1 MKDSQLKVVDV
12 FCGAGGLSTG
22 FKQAGFNIILG
33 MDFDKNALQTY
44 KHNHPETIVV
54 NDDITTVKEK
64 DLKNLVGYNNVDMV
78 IGGPPCQGFSL
89 AGRRDPK
96 DPRNSLF
103 MDFLRIVEILNPKIF
118 VMENVP
124 GLLSMKTSNGQS
136 VFEIIESES
145 QKRGYKIK
153 RYLLNAAEYGVP
165 QKRKR
170 IFLIG
175 SKNGEINLLLSKK
188 SKIRGVNTILIEK
201 EKIPKTY
208 FYSEKMIRGFKRREK
223 INKKLGR
230 GFGWRFLDPSE
241 PSYTI
246 SARYGKDGAEALIKY
261 SDKEIRKLT
270 EEECALIQSF
280 PRKYKFLGSKSSK
293 YRQIGNAVPPK
304 LAFNV
309 AKAIKQAIEI

>member
-1 MKDSQLKVVDV
+1 MAEKQINVVDV

-22 FKQAGFNIILG
+22 FREAGFNIILG
-33 MDFDKNALQTY
+33 IDFDKNAIQTY
-44 KHNHPETIVV
+44 KHNHPETIAVTE
-54 NDDITTVKEK
+54 NITALKKEK
-64 DLKNLVGYNNVDMV
+64 IRELIGNSDVDMV

-89 AGRRDPK
+89 AGKRDPK

-103 MDFLRIVEILNPKIF
+103 MDFLRIVSELKPKFF

-124 GLLSMKTSNGQS
+124 GLLSMKTSDGRS

-145 QKRGYKIK
+145 NAKGYFIHKH
-153 RYLLNAAEYGVP
+153 LLNAWEHGIP

-170 IFLIG
+170 VFIIG
-175 SKNGEINLLLSKK
+175 SKFKNLNISISKEDKAYGVGKILL
-188 SKIRGVNTILIEK
+188 EK
-201 EKIPKTY
+201 NNVPKNY

-230 GFGWRFLDPSE
+230 GFGWRFLDYSE

-246 SARYGKDGAEALIKY
+246 SARYGKDGAEALVRY
-261 SDKEIRKLT
+261 SDKEIRRLT
-270 EEECALIQSF
+270 EEECAKIQSF
-280 PRKYKFLGSKSSK
+280 PKNYKFLGNKTSI

-304 LAFNV
+304 LAFV
-309 AKAIKQAIEI
+309 IAKAIKEEL